1 MNIKNIIE
9 WEVLTPAGW
18 SDFSAIKKIQKDK
31 YLKIIFDNANYI
43 ECSLNH
49 KLKLNDGTFKY
60 ANDLQINDILFT
72 GEKIIEKILINEIVD
87 LYDLLDVE
95 LNNEYYTNDVVSHNC
110 AFILGFED
118 KWAAIQQTL
127 GTGGGCCM
135 LSTPNGYGNVFH
147 KLYTEAETGLNSFVP
162 IKLHWSVHPDRDQSW
177 RDSQDEL
184 IGERLARQECDVSFL
199 SSGNTVIEPQLLEWY
214 RSQICNPVE
223 KRGVNSSYWIWEYP
237 DYSEQYVVCADVARG
252 DGNDYSAAHVIKLS
266 TMTQVAEFK
275 DKIATKEYGNVLVTI
290 ATEYNNAYLA
300 VENANIGWNV
310 LQTIID
316 LNYTN
321 LHYTTKAD
329 MGATSMG
336 AYISKGI
343 DLKDQNDLV
352 PGFTTS
358 SRTRPLMINNLENL
372 MREKMVVIKSQRL
385 WDELSVFVYLSGGK
399 AAAQNGYND
408 DLVMSFAIGLWLRET
423 AIKFKSEA
431 MAITSNALSVLAS
444 NAKPTY
450 EAGVYSSIQG
460 KQNPWEHKQGKH
472 TIDLTQFI

>member
-1 MNIKNIIE
+1 
-9 WEVLTPAGW
+9 
-18 SDFSAIKKIQKDK
+18 
-31 YLKIIFDNANYI
+31 
-43 ECSLNH
+43 
-49 KLKLNDGTFKY
+49 
-60 ANDLQINDILFT
+60 
-72 GEKIIEKILINEIVD
+72 
-87 LYDLLDVE
+87 
-95 LNNEYYTNDVVSHNC
+95 
-110 AFILGFED
+110 
-118 KWAAIQQTL
+118 
-127 GTGGGCCM
+127 
-135 LSTPNGYGNVFH
+135 
-147 KLYTEAETGLNSFVP
+147 
-162 IKLHWSVHPDRDQSW
+162 
-177 RDSQDEL
+177 
-184 IGERLARQECDVSFL
+184 
-199 SSGNTVIEPQLLEWY
+199 
-214 RSQICNPVE
+214 
-223 KRGVNSSYWIWEYP
+223 
-237 DYSEQYVVCADVARG
+237 
-252 DGNDYSAAHVIKLS
+252 
-266 TMTQVAEFK
+266 MTQVAEFK

-300 VENANIGWNV
+300 VENANIGWSV

-460 KQNPWEHKQGKH
+460 KSNPWEHRQGKH